1 MSKQISYKRGIS
13 RFPIEFEGRHHSMMA
28 ILHMAC
34 SVAIANTNDEA
45 SYFIIGKLSRSHLG
59 LDLIDES
66 WILEADLCSTNG
78 GQITSHGRLLFFP
91 QQPHQQRLLRV
102 HAVFGLLE
110 DDTAIA
116 VEDVAGHFFAAMGG
130 ETVHDP
136 SVRRR

>member
-1 MSKQISYKRGIS
+1 MMAFSYVIGSHQISNS
-13 RFPIEFEGRHHSMMA
+13 PNA
-28 ILHMAC
+28 
-34 SVAIANTNDEA
+34 A
-45 SYFIIGKLSRSHLG
+45 SYFIIGKLSRSYLG

-91 QQPHQQRLLRV
+91 QQPHQQCLLRV
-102 HAVFGLLE
+102 HTVFGLLE
-110 DDTAIA
+110 DDTAVA

-136 SVRRR
+136 SMGRRQCQ

>member
-1 MSKQISYKRGIS
+1 MTIFNVISAAGV
-13 RFPIEFEGRHHSMMA
+13 PD
-28 ILHMAC
+28 AC
-34 SVAIANTNDEA
+34 DPA
-45 SYFIIGKLSRSHLG
+45 SYFMIRKLSSPHARF
-59 LDLIDES
+59 DLIDKS
-66 WILEADLCSTNG
+66 WILKADLCSTNG

>member
-1 MSKQISYKRGIS
+1 M
-13 RFPIEFEGRHHSMMA
+13 PILYMICPFA
-28 ILHMAC
+28 IQDPNNA
-34 SVAIANTNDEA
+34 A
-45 SYFIIGKLSRSHLG
+45 SYFMIRKLSSPHLG
-59 LDLIDES
+59 LDLIHEI
-66 WILEADLCSTNG
+66 WILKANLCSTNG

-136 SVRRR
+136 SMGRRQCQ